1 MTQATEKQII
11 ALKKFAKNPELS
23 SGLLK
28 GVRFDDLSKEEASDL
43 IKKCYEAQNNGNS
56 NGSVLEGSDFKI
68 RFSQNFKNGDGN
80 FSTVTLTDEELEA
93 VRNAH
98 REHCAEV
105 LRDCDKDYPDDK
117 ELQISMFDKRADK
130 VFSWIQQ
137 ALDEKVRKTRGA
149 NNGSQY

>member
-1 MTQATEKQII
+1 MEQATSKQVI
-11 ALKKFAKNPELS
+11 ALKRFAKNPELS
-23 SGLLK
+23 QGVLK
-28 GVRFDDLSKEEASDL
+28 GVEFDRLSKQDATEL
-43 IKKCYEAQNNGNS
+43 IKKCIAETNEEEPGEASDEFVMKYAQNYKNGN
-56 NGSVLEGSDFKI
+56 GAFATI
-68 RFSQNFKNGDGN
+68 I
-80 FSTVTLTDEELEA
+80 LTDEELDSI
-93 VRNAH
+93 RRAH

-105 LRDCDKDYPDDK
+105 LRDCEEDYPDDK